1 MYIISRRFH
10 VHFLLHTSSRA
21 SSIHHQLTAWHGHF
35 HIYTAFLSSYD
46 IALYLCTLSSS
57 STNKETLYIR
67 GYLFI
72 CRLAKES
79 LNLCD
84 KTVLSSFIA
93 VALILF
99 GLSCSCMTVLLQRN
113 FMYWSMTCYVQVS
126 KHALIAGERS
136 TWIAIAQ
143 YLHLRIH
150 SFSRCPLRRGC
161 CDDDVDDF
169 DRRWNFCRQLE
180 SKAST
185 HTFRSQL
192 NYLYTTQWENR

>member
-1 MYIISRRFH
+1 MLPKKRFRIASLVVTYGYIKIFHIVIFMYIISRRFH
-10 VHFLLHTSSRA
+10 VHFLLHTSSRV

-57 STNKETLYIR
+57 STNKETLFIR

-93 VALILF
+93 VALIIF

-113 FMYWSMTCYVQVS
+113 FMYWMVNDLLCTG
-126 KHALIAGERS
+126 K
-136 TWIAIAQ
+136 
-143 YLHLRIH
+143 
-150 SFSRCPLRRGC
+150 
-161 CDDDVDDF
+161 
-169 DRRWNFCRQLE
+169 
-180 SKAST
+180 
-185 HTFRSQL
+185 
-192 NYLYTTQWENR
+192 